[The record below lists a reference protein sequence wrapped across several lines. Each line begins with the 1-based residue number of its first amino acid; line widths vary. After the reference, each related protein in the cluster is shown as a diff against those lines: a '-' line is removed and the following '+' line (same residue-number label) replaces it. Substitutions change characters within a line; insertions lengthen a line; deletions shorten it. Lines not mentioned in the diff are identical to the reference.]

1 MSAIIEITDL
11 ACQSG
16 RHYLVNNI
24 NWRVEKGDHWILFGL
39 NGCGKTTLLSI
50 VAGFKG
56 QTKGK
61 VKVFGEEYTE
71 DNIFD
76 LRKKIGWVSSSFFDK
91 YLTWESALSIVLS
104 GISGT
109 LSMSR
114 DITDQ
119 DVKKAIALLKKLR
132 LGRKIDQPFALMS
145 KGERQ
150 CVLIARALISD
161 PDILILD
168 EPGTGLDIYA
178 REYILTAVDDLAK
191 NTDMTIIYVTH
202 YIEEILPSFDQ
213 TLLMKEGRI
222 YKQGKTAELFSDE
235 IFSAFLN
242 YLVSINRNETG
253 YLQALLEV
261 SASFRDDAKALRATV
276 MEGGDWDD

>member
-1 MSAIIEITDL
+1 MNTIIEITDL

-16 RHYLVNNI
+16 RRYLVNHI
-24 NWRVEKGDHWILFGL
+24 NWRVKKGEHWILFGL

-61 VKVFGEEYTE
+61 VAVFGEEYND

-76 LRKKIGWVSSSFFDK
+76 LRRKIGWVSSSFFDK
-91 YLTWESALSIVLS
+91 YLSWESALSIVLS
-104 GISGT
+104 GVSGT
-109 LSMSR
+109 LSMSSG
-114 DITDQ
+114 ITDR
-119 DVKKAIALLKKLR
+119 DVKKAITLLKKLR
-132 LGRKIDQPFALMS
+132 LGSKIDQPFALMS

-150 CVLIARALISD
+150 CVLIARALISE
-161 PDILILD
+161 PEILILD

-202 YIEEILPSFDQ
+202 YIEEILPSFDK
-213 TLLMKEGRI
+213 TLLMKDGRI
-222 YKQGKTAELFSDE
+222 YKQGKTADLFSDE

-242 YLVSINRNETG
+242 YPVNISCSEAG
-253 YLQALLEV
+253 HLQASLEV
-261 SASFRDDAKALRATV
+261 AASFRDNDKSCLTADR
-276 MEGGDWDD
+276 EGGDRDE